1 MRLPGGQEPDQQAG
15 LEVLLKTWRRA
26 DMVMIV
32 SGKPSLGSSRENTS
46 STQVILAFVRLSV
59 GRYEDLFSGKA
70 SPT

>member
-1 MRLPGGQEPDQQAG
+1 MGRSQINRLVGLAKDLEEGWHGQDCVWKILPG
-15 LEVLLKTWRRA
+15 LR
-26 DMVMIV
+26 
-32 SGKPSLGSSRENTS
+32 RENTS